1 MAEASPLIE
10 QPKDKDKDKDRA
22 KDKDKDKDK
31 DPPEVGVT
39 MVEASPLMPG
49 LVPE

>member
-1 MAEASPLIE
+1 MTIAEASRLIY
-10 QPKDKDKDKDRA
+10 QPKDKDKYKDNDKDLV
-22 KDKDKDKDK
+22 K

>member
-1 MAEASPLIE
+1 MAEASPLID

-22 KDKDKDKDK
+22 KDKDKDK